1 MTDTAKR
8 CYWHNFIQFPIYIPL
23 PTTDVFLY
31 HMDTIHHNVYVLIMT
46 MLHGEIITCYVLPD
60 YFMYRPCPVTK
71 TVTQS
76 LVDNIT

>member
-1 MTDTAKR
+1 
-8 CYWHNFIQFPIYIPL
+8 
-23 PTTDVFLY
+23 
-31 HMDTIHHNVYVLIMT
+31 MDTIHHNVYVLIMT

-76 LVDNIT
+76 LVDNIIQLLTSMR

>member
-1 MTDTAKR
+1 MSICKLLHKDSLITVAKT
-8 CYWHNFIQFPIYIPL
+8 CEKEFALNMNS
-23 PTTDVFLY
+23 TK
-31 HMDTIHHNVYVLIMT
+31 TIHHNVYVLIMT